1 MPWFRRNLLSV
12 FSTKQN
18 MRSSEWLISYT
29 ETDHSGSKVVKIKS
43 VMFVV
48 FRLLTGPL
56 GICEE

>member
-18 MRSSEWLISYT
+18 MRLSEWLIGYM
-29 ETDHSGSKVVKIKS
+29 ETDHSGGKVVKIKS
-43 VMFVV
+43 VMFAV